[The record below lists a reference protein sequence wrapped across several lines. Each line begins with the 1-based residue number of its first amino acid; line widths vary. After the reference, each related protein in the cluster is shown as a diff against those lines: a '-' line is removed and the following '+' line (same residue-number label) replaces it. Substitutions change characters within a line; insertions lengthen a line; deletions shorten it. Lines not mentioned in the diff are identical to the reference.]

1 MGLPLSKGMTAD
13 LSGGGVRF
21 LSKEQYKPDSHI
33 YIEFNLVIGNKEQT
47 YALVGLVLQSKA
59 SEVRDGEFEHRVK
72 FVVIDSVQRE
82 EIIRYIFDEERKNRR
97 RMTGI
102 GL

>member
-1 MGLPLSKGMTAD
+1 M
-13 LSGGGVRF
+13 
-21 LSKEQYKPDSHI
+21 
-33 YIEFNLVIGNKEQT
+33 
-47 YALVGLVLQSKA
+47 GLVLQSKA